1 MDGGTGQLEIFPHS
15 QRKELAL
22 ACKAAPTGAPDDSDL
37 ARIRS
42 YTLRDFGADELYVR
56 TFVVAHNAI
65 DRDNECFDEGFLDTL
80 ARTLPG
86 KGCFEKHPMSYDGD
100 TGMPEGLW
108 FNAYTERMPQS
119 DARKVLRTPDLA
131 FPPDRADA
139 VLLMAS
145 MFMPVMD
152 ENKATRMKLDA
163 GMGFVSVGFS
173 TDTRTPI
180 RDSGGRELTA
190 TRLGASGKGEA
201 LEASLVWLGAQPGAR
216 AVKSATQ
223 PSKGNPMDL
232 QIKLDAA
239 NTEITN
245 LKAAASAAQAKA
257 ARLDE
262 IETAFGDQKGLL
274 ANVPA
279 LLASVAD
286 AKSYRE
292 HLVDEV
298 VTAQRV
304 AGMIKAD
311 KPEDLA
317 QLKTA
322 YAGMPVAQLKTLA
335 DNLPSTKGHARIPGS
350 DPNAPTGTLPA
361 SGGDAKTPAL
371 IGGAFGVA

>member
-1 MDGGTGQLEIFPHS
+1 MDGGHGQHEIQHKQLS
-15 QRKELAL
+15 L
-22 ACKAAPTGAPDDSDL
+22 ACKAAPTGAPDEADL

-42 YTLRDFGADELYVR
+42 FTLRDFGAEELYVR
-56 TFVVAHNAI
+56 TFVIAHNAI

-108 FNAYTERMPQS
+108 FNAYTERMPQA
-119 DARKVLRTPDLA
+119 DARKVLRTPDLQ

-145 MFMPVMD
+145 MFMPVMA
-152 ENKATRMKLDA
+152 ENAPMRTKLDA

-180 RDSGGRELTA
+180 RDAAGRELTA
-190 TRLGASGKGEA
+190 TRLGTSGKGEA

-216 AVKSATQ
+216 AVKSATP
-223 PSKGNPMDL
+223 PSKGTPMDP

-239 NTEITN
+239 NAEITT
-245 LKAAASAAQAKA
+245 LKATVATAQAKA

-292 HLVDEV
+292 HLVEEV
-298 VTAQRV
+298 VGAQRV

-317 QLKTA
+317 AIKAA
-322 YAGMPVAQLKTLA
+322 YAAMPVAQLKTLA
-335 DNLPSTKGHARIPGS
+335 ANLPSVKGAARIPGS
-350 DPNAPTGTLPA
+350 DPNASIGGLPA
-361 SGGDAKTPAL
+361 NGGDSKTPAL
-371 IGGAFGVA
+371 IGGAFGTA